1 MKINYIFLKYNSIS
15 LEDLLGGDTVHC
27 DGVDQPIVT
36 EFSHLYTQYRLD
48 ISIIR
53 ALGAWFR
60 FIVKVLSP
68 EYWTWTLTLELYHV
82 SAIYAFPYL
91 TLMKIYTNT
100 CSHRESVLAAALGL
114 LVGDELVPVHGHR
127 RLALPPVSRLLVK
140 LLPQPGISNIF
151 VCTFIISILDT

>member
-1 MKINYIFLKYNSIS
+1 M
-15 LEDLLGGDTVHC
+15 
-27 DGVDQPIVT
+27 
-36 EFSHLYTQYRLD
+36 
-48 ISIIR
+48 
-53 ALGAWFR
+53 
-60 FIVKVLSP
+60 
-68 EYWTWTLTLELYHV
+68 TLELYHV

-91 TLMKIYTNT
+91 TLMKINTNT

-151 VCTFIISILDT
+151 VCTFIISTLDT